1 MTYVITSD
9 YVLNQTVA
17 PRLPAATEEYD
28 VNYINQ
34 LNNVLRLYFT
44 QLDNPGPS
52 AMSTQRNTPA
62 TGNATVISALNF
74 SQANATGVQALSL
87 PTQVE
92 LSKLRVGDVYVDT
105 GNANVLKVKV

>member
-1 MTYVITSD
+1 MSTGTTKSPNLPIAPVD
-9 YVLNQTVA
+9 YSQQ
-17 PRLPAATEEYD
+17 YQD
-28 VNYINQ
+28 Q
-34 LNNVLRLYFT
+34 LNNVLRLYFA

-74 SQANATGVQALSL
+74 SQANATGVQVLSL

-92 LSKLRVGDVYVDT
+92 LTKLRVGDVYVDT